1 MKTDFL
7 NLFESEYA
15 QREFNPQETMQWLT
29 ANRTV
34 YFSWGTSKLINLNNK
49 GLLLKVNG
57 HHHKGY
63 VLITL
68 AWNDTY
74 TVRFFNNQYNQ
85 VKNTLTEIYCDLLQ
99 DSIDEVIEKID
110 DYNY

>member
-1 MKTDFL
+1 MSKAKFYES
-7 NLFESEYA
+7 FESDYA

-29 ANRTV
+29 ANRIV
-34 YFSWGTSKLINLNNK
+34 YFSWGTERVINLFNK

-57 HHHKGY
+57 HHHKGW

-74 TVRFFNNQYNQ
+74 TVRFFNQQYNQ
-85 VKNTLTEIYCDLLQ
+85 VKDTLTEVYCDLLQ
-99 DSIDEVIEKID
+99 DTIDEVIERID
-110 DYNY
+110 DYK